1 MGFLF
6 EIERVGEERRRQGPA
21 VVRPMGLTRRAN
33 DAAQM
38 RRLGAL
44 AGELGAI
51 ALGGCRMVAE
61 QIRSRRLAIGRE
73 QIDKSQR
80 QKSPL
85 PQTDVWGSGG
95 PISHPLQEYGMG
107 QARGARLQFSTH
119 AQASLHL
126 ICRTARP
133 SRAPT

>member
-1 MGFLF
+1 MRFLV
-6 EIERVGEERRRQGPA
+6 EVQRVGKRSWSEQLHVAVAMGPA
-21 VVRPMGLTRRAN
+21 RRAHN
-33 DAAQM
+33 AAQM
-38 RRLGAL
+38 RCLGPL

-51 ALGGCRMVAE
+51 ALGGCPLVAE
-61 QIRSRRLAIGRE
+61 HIRSRRLAIGRE